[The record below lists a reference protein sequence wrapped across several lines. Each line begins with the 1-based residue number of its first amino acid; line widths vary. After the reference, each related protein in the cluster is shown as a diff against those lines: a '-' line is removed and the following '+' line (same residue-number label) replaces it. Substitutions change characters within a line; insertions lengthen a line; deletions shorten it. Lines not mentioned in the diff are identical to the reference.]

1 MDTLVRRDVLAA
13 AVAGLAGLFGVPS
26 EPAAAAR
33 IRTVEK
39 QIPLKYTYN
48 PATGVTKVRTFRR
61 KKVVVKLAK
70 KWVLEKRGRKW
81 GRIPYVWSPKRKA
94 LIYSRA
100 LHLAL
105 LGKGRP
111 TPSPASR

>member
-61 KKVVVKLAK
+61 KKVVVKFGSGCGSPTSGRRNAK
-70 KWVLEKRGRKW
+70 R
-81 GRIPYVWSPKRKA
+81 
-94 LIYSRA
+94 
-100 LHLAL
+100 
-105 LGKGRP
+105 
-111 TPSPASR
+111 